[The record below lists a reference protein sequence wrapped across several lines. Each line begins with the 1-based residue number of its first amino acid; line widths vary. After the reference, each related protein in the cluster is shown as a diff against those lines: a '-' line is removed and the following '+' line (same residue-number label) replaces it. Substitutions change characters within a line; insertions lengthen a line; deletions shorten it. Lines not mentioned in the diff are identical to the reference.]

1 MEKYFDYL
9 DRLQQSG
16 TTNMF
21 NAPRYLKKEFGLD
34 KKNSILIFKEWLKDA
49 EKKHQDFLTRMHVS

>member
-1 MEKYFDYL
+1 
-9 DRLQQSG
+9 LQQSG

-34 KKNSILIFKEWLKDA
+34 KKNSILIFKEWVKDA

>member
-16 TTNMF
+16 ITNMF

-34 KKNSILIFKEWLKDA
+34 KKNSILIFKEWVKDA